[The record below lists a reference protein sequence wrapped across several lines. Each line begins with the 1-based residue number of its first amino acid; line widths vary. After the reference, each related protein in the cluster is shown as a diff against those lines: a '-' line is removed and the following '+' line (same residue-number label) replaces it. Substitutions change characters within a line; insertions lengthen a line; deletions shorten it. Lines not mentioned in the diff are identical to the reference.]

1 MKLLSLNFNSIP
13 MKTFFIVV
21 ILIYAL
27 ASCYLFQRGWKLLSA
42 LKPLRIAY
50 VPLFVIVS
58 VLPFIQF
65 FLAKLGVA
73 PAQGHI
79 VYEAG
84 NTWLVAFLYFL
95 LQAILVDFFLI
106 IGKLTGIRNNWI
118 VDNRRQAKI
127 SALLISVIIT
137 TATMIYGYINYS
149 NPQTTPLNIAV
160 NNSTYKG
167 KKLRIAAISDVHLG
181 YGTDAARM
189 TGYVNQINALKPDVI
204 VIAGDMIDNSVVPL
218 YDQNMQEVLN
228 KLDAPLGVWAIPGN
242 HEYIAGINEAEEFYK
257 QTKIKFLRD
266 ASVELTEGIW
276 ITGRDDRHNKN
287 RKSISELISRVPEDV
302 VKIVLD
308 HQPYDLQHAA
318 DTNIDLQVSGH
329 THLGQIWPVSLLV
342 KQLYELPYGYEVR
355 NKTHFYVSSGLSL
368 WGPPFRIGTNS
379 EVACI
384 DLNVK

>member
-1 MKLLSLNFNSIP
+1 

-189 TGYVNQINALKPDVI
+189 TGYVNQINALKP
-204 VIAGDMIDNSVVPL
+204 
-218 YDQNMQEVLN
+218 
-228 KLDAPLGVWAIPGN
+228 
-242 HEYIAGINEAEEFYK
+242 
-257 QTKIKFLRD
+257 
-266 ASVELTEGIW
+266 
-276 ITGRDDRHNKN
+276 
-287 RKSISELISRVPEDV
+287 
-302 VKIVLD
+302 
-308 HQPYDLQHAA
+308 
-318 DTNIDLQVSGH
+318 
-329 THLGQIWPVSLLV
+329 
-342 KQLYELPYGYEVR
+342 
-355 NKTHFYVSSGLSL
+355 
-368 WGPPFRIGTNS
+368 
-379 EVACI
+379 
-384 DLNVK
+384 